1 MKTSTSWYCVVNVR
15 ITSVY
20 PNPLLFSSFFRLT
33 ATDYSVLVANPPPD
47 AINPDEWRDFF
58 GQFADNGGGVTA
70 VTVALNNEEL
80 VQKLIYRRVHRNNL
94 RIKLPK
100 GVDMDEEDMVRSAVA
115 DYMRETEAEPRGYLY
130 RLFSCTMLPLLNLFG
145 MLLPADVLVDKVFA
159 LTEEIKELQ
168 QQKYDAVKVFV
179 TFETEVGQRSAL
191 SALSV
196 SRLDILLNKTDN
208 VPPSIVFRDTVLKV
222 SEPKEPNSIRWLD
235 LSASTF
241 QRVSWRLINVAITVG
256 IVSFAGYLVTIARFN
271 VGTSLSSIMVSVFNS
286 TIPVVVK
293 VLMMFEKHH
302 TEGTFQ
308 SSLYLKITLFRWVN
322 TALLTKLL
330 TPFTMTLSDRK
341 EDVIRQINAILWAE
355 LWLVPGMRLLDIS
368 SNIKKH
374 VLAPRAHTQEE
385 MNLWFQGTRYNLG
398 ERYTDLTKVLFVC
411 FFYSALMPTIF
422 FFGSAILFLQ
432 YFVSANNVG
441 LAVLLTLALTP
452 IVMAIG

>member
-1 MKTSTSWYCVVNVR
+1 MKTSKFWLYQQMSLLL
-15 ITSVY
+15 SVLILW
-20 PNPLLFSSFFRLT
+20 PCFSCRRLT

-47 AINPDEWRDFF
+47 AIDPDEWRDFF
-58 GQFADNGGGVTA
+58 NQFADKGGGVTA
-70 VTVALNNEEL
+70 VTIALNNEEL

-94 RIKLPK
+94 RMKLPK
-100 GVDMDEEDMVRSAVA
+100 GIDMDDEDMVRSAVS
-115 DYMRETEAEPRGYLY
+115 DYMRETEAEPRGPLY
-130 RLFSCTMLPLLNLFG
+130 RLFSCTLLPLLNLFG
-145 MLLPADVLVDKVFA
+145 MLLSADVLVDKVFT

-168 QQKYDAVKVFV
+168 KKKYDAVKVFV
-179 TFETEVGQRSAL
+179 TFETEAGQRSAL
-191 SALSV
+191 SALAV
-196 SRLDILLNKTDN
+196 SRLDIMFNKTDN
-208 VPPSIVFRDTVLKV
+208 VPPSIVFQGTVLKV
-222 SEPKEPNSIRWLD
+222 AEPKEPNSIRWLD
-235 LSASTF
+235 LSAGTF
-241 QRVSWRLINVAITVG
+241 QRVVWRLINAAITVG
-256 IVSFAGYLVTIARFN
+256 IVSFTGYLVTMARYN

-286 TIPVVVK
+286 IIPVVVK
-293 VLMMFEKHH
+293 ILMIFEKHH

-374 VLAPRAHTQEE
+374 ILAPRAHTQEE
-385 MNLWFQGTRYNLG
+385 MNLWFQGTRFNLG

-411 FFYSALMPTIF
+411 FFYSALMPTVF

-432 YFVSANNVG
+432 YFVSGGTVYYG
-441 LAVLLTLALTP
+441 
-452 IVMAIG
+452 MWH